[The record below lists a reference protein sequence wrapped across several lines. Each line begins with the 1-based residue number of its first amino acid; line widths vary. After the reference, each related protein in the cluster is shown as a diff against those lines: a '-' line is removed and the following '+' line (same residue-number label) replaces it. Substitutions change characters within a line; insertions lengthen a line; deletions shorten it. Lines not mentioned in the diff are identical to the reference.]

1 MKLALLI
8 LNLMI
13 VTSCVPTK
21 TTDATTTSG
30 KINASAPYLWSQASF
45 PRTLKISDQ
54 FLPDEVGNITAMS
67 TIWETSVENK
77 KDFFNQAAGTT
88 PEISSPTLNMDRLGD
103 DGVEGV
109 YKIVNW
115 PLTLPGSALAVTQIF
130 GRRFNIGSSSEYVR
144 IEHADILVNEH
155 FYNFRTTNA
164 HVSNSFDLRT
174 VILHEL
180 GHYLGLNHK
189 YGDTVMIPSIGEYSN
204 NRAPTNIDMA
214 EMAGKYNISLG
225 SGVGIAMVAQNV
237 QQQYVPM
244 NNDQGKKIKI
254 LIELMADGECVHKEN
269 GAVIQRHS
277 AHIK

>member
-13 VTSCVPTK
+13 LTSCVPTK

-30 KINASAPYLWSQASF
+30 NINASAPYLWSAAAF
-45 PRTLKISDQ
+45 PRNLKISDQ
-54 FLPDEVGNITAMS
+54 FSVDEFNNITAMS
-67 TIWETSVENK
+67 SAWETSVENK
-77 KDFFNQAAGTT
+77 KNFFDHGAVKAT
-88 PEISSPTLNMDRLGD
+88 EISSPTLNMDTLGD

-115 PLTLPGSALAVTQIF
+115 PTTLPGSALAVTQIF
-130 GRRFNIGSSSEYVR
+130 GRRFNIGSPSEYVR
-144 IEHADILVNEH
+144 IEHADILVNDH
-155 FYNFRTTNA
+155 LYNFRTGNT
-164 HVSNSFDLRT
+164 HVNNSFDLRT
-174 VILHEL
+174 VMLHEM

-189 YGDTVMIPSIGEYSN
+189 YGDTVMIPSIGEFSS
-204 NRAPTNIDMA
+204 NRAPTNTDIAD
-214 EMAGKYNISLG
+214 MAGKYNISLG
-225 SGVGIAMVAQNV
+225 TGVGSAIVAQNI

-244 NNDQGKKIKI
+244 NNDQGKKIRI

-269 GAVIQRHS
+269 GAVIQRHP